1 MAKHENFHRILKYVL
16 LDTYHSLYLLYDIQ
30 YLEYLLYV
38 YVYRKGRWKYFIY
51 SFPISGN
58 RSNYFQCLYN

>member
-38 YVYRKGRWKYFIY
+38 YVYGKGR
-51 SFPISGN
+51 
-58 RSNYFQCLYN
+58 